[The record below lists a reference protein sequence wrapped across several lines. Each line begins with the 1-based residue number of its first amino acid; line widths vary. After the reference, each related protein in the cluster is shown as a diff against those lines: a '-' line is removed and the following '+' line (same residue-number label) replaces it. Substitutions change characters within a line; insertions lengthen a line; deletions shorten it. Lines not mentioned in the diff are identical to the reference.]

1 MGGWVSKPLETMSV
15 SSFEK
20 SDRLL
25 FLIDGRKVVDATD
38 YFNKNCHPGGNNALL
53 LNNKKGIDHHLFFHS
68 SKSRRVIFSLVIAT
82 IEKN

>member
-1 MGGWVSKPLETMSV
+1 MGEWFSKPLKKMSV

-25 FLIDGRKVVDATD
+25 FLINDQKVVDATD
-38 YFNKNCHPGGNNALL
+38 YFNKHCHPGGNSALL
-53 LNNKKGIDHHLFFHS
+53 LNDKKGIDHHLFFHS
-68 SKSRRVIFSLVIAT
+68 SKSRKEILSLVIAT